1 MSQDWAAELATCTD
15 LKAVKEAFVAAILPF
30 GYSAAA
36 CGAFVPTAHGPEPH
50 FFFQHWPQ
58 TWIELYRNRN
68 FHLADFSVAE
78 ARRRIAPF
86 TWQDVKAQRVLSR
99 AEQDLWETALQ
110 WGWSDGLSVPFHG
123 PGGYLGLITMAGGR
137 QVTPAERDSL
147 HLLAFHTHERCRAL
161 SGVATPPLPMAQMT
175 IRELE
180 CLRWVVA
187 GKTDAETATIMGLSR
202 ETVKGYVDSAR
213 AKLGAQTRPQ
223 AAARLILSGLS

>member
-1 MSQDWAAELATCTD
+1 MAENWAAEMAACGD
-15 LKAVKEAFVAAILPF
+15 IAAVKAVFVAAISQF

-36 CGAFVPTAHGPEPH
+36 CGAFLPTARGPEPH

-58 TWIELYRNRN
+58 AWIELYRSRN

-86 TWQDVKAQRVLSR
+86 TWQDVKAQRKLSR
-99 AEQDLWETALQ
+99 AEQDLWDTALQ

-123 PGGYLGLITMAGGR
+123 PGGYLGLVTMAGGR
-137 QVTPAERDSL
+137 TLTAAERDSL

-161 SGVATPPLPMAQMT
+161 SGVAASPLPIAPMT
-175 IRELE
+175 LRELE

-202 ETVKGYVDSAR
+202 DTVKGYVDSAR

-223 AAARLILSGLS
+223 AAAKLILAGLS